1 MTVPAAA
8 APAAAGL
15 RVDVLGPVVRIRL
28 QGRAHPDQLGVAGFT
43 LSEALRRLAGDI
55 RIAVVVIDAP
65 AAAVAAASEAPTPGH
80 RTSTQSTPTQSTSD
94 QPPADQPPGDQL
106 GLDGMLGWR
115 RALERLASAPDLIS
129 VAALSGWTGD
139 VGASLAA
146 SCDLRILTA
155 QAGLRL
161 EWATRWGLLPA
172 AGALT
177 DLARL
182 TGPAV
187 ALDLSLTGRPLG
199 AAEAL
204 RIGLAQR
211 VVPAPRLDA
220 ELAAVEAAL
229 LAVPPETA
237 AEIKALLRP
246 RGSATVNRS
255 LGPEL
260 QAWQRLLGASDDL
273 AAG

>member
-15 RVDVLGPVVRIRL
+15 RVDVLGPAIRIRL
-28 QGRAHPDQLGVAGFT
+28 QGRADPDQLGVAGFT
-43 LSEALRRLAGDI
+43 LSEALRRLTGDI

-94 QPPADQPPGDQL
+94 QPPADQL
-106 GLDGMLGWR
+106 GLDGLLGWR

-146 SCDLRILTA
+146 SCDLRILTT

-237 AEIKALLRP
+237 AETKALLRP
-246 RGSATVNRS
+246 RGSVTVNRS

-260 QAWQRLLGASDDL
+260 QAWQRLLSASDDL